1 MYPDRVCE
9 ELWKRTSYSAKWA
22 FFACLSAGLAAH
34 FYMFA
39 NKLPNYDDI
48 NNLAA
53 YGAGASSGRFFLDF
67 LGRCV
72 LFCFGNFSMPW
83 LYGLAALFFLA
94 IAAAVIVDILQVR
107 SRWSCFLAGA
117 VLAVFPAMTATL
129 FFMYTVPYYTF
140 GILLTAVSVLLVCRY
155 RNVFAFIAA
164 VVILAFS
171 VGIYQA
177 YIPLA
182 AGIMVLLTVQKC
194 LDLKVREIL
203 TDTIRYLLLL
213 VAALALYLVL
223 NQIALRL
230 YGQEMAVYKG
240 LDQMGKITLPMLIER
255 IRIAYHEFFL
265 YFLENRDG
273 INPYPIVRLMSI
285 GTYIISIAG
294 ICIGIIKIGRTKKK
308 GRFLCCAGLTAA
320 IFVFPLAVNGI
331 YLLAEKNSVYS
342 IMRYPMVLVYI
353 MGILILE
360 YFQRSEIFACNLT
373 DRIWARA
380 INTAKIMICW
390 IGTVMIFGSMCSN
403 IYYANTQYLAMDMQY
418 KQAYSYFISMITE
431 IKLTDGYE
439 ADLPIV
445 LIGDTIEDESFYQ
458 NEDFAAYGMSGRSE
472 TLLNEYSRDVFWKK
486 YIGFDHLIEDE
497 GPWESLPEV
506 QAMPCYPQKG
516 SIQVIDG
523 AVVLKLQEIENP

>member
-1 MYPDRVCE
+1 M
-9 ELWKRTSYSAKWA
+9 
-22 FFACLSAGLAAH
+22 
-34 FYMFA
+34 
-39 NKLPNYDDI
+39 
-48 NNLAA
+48 
-53 YGAGASSGRFFLDF
+53 
-67 LGRCV
+67 
-72 LFCFGNFSMPW
+72 
-83 LYGLAALFFLA
+83 
-94 IAAAVIVDILQVR
+94 
-107 SRWSCFLAGA
+107 
-117 VLAVFPAMTATL
+117 
-129 FFMYTVPYYTF
+129 
-140 GILLTAVSVLLVCRY
+140 
-155 RNVFAFIAA
+155 
-164 VVILAFS
+164 
-171 VGIYQA
+171 
-177 YIPLA
+177 
-182 AGIMVLLTVQKC
+182 
-194 LDLKVREIL
+194 
-203 TDTIRYLLLL
+203 
-213 VAALALYLVL
+213 
-223 NQIALRL
+223 
-230 YGQEMAVYKG
+230 
-240 LDQMGKITLPMLIER
+240 
-255 IRIAYHEFFL
+255 
-265 YFLENRDG
+265 
-273 INPYPIVRLMSI
+273 
-285 GTYIISIAG
+285 
-294 ICIGIIKIGRTKKK
+294 
-308 GRFLCCAGLTAA
+308 CCAGLTAA